1 MAAVEQL
8 IDVDAFEEFLA
19 RPENRRRLFELID
32 GRIVE
37 KLPTEEHG
45 YIAGKLSQH
54 LNNWIDDGHA
64 GRVGIEVRHRPAR
77 DFLNDRLPDV
87 SFVLD
92 DTRPIVTKGAVLS
105 MPDLAVEI
113 KSPSD
118 TYEDMLNV
126 AAYYLQ
132 NGCRLV
138 WLFYPSRK
146 TVEVVIAAERYTL
159 TIDDMLTGGD
169 VLPEFEVPLSR
180 VFRK

>member
-45 YIAGKLSQH
+45 YIAGKINYF
-54 LNNWIDDGHA
+54 LNGWVENGHP

-138 WLFYPSRK
+138 WLVYPAKK
-146 TVEVVIAAERYTL
+146 TVEVVTNESRRTL
-159 TIDDMLTGGD
+159 SIDDVLTGGNVIVD
-169 VLPEFEVPLSR
+169 FEMPLR
-180 VFRK
+180 RIFPK